1 MDINKEMLELLLCP
15 KCKGNVV
22 LDDAGD
28 RIICK
33 QCRLC
38 YEIKDGIPIML
49 IDEAKPIEEDD
60 V

>member
-1 MDINKEMLELLLCP
+1 MEIPKEMLELLLCP
-15 KCKGNVV
+15 KCKRNIV
-22 LDDAGD
+22 LDAAGN

-33 QCRLC
+33 HCKLC
-38 YEIKDGIPIML
+38 YQIKDGIPIML